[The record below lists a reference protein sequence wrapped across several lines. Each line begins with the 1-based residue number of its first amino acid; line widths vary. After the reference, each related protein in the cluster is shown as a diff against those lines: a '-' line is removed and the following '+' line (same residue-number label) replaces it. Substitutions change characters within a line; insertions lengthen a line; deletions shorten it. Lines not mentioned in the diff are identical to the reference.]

1 MMLCAGLADGERQRA
16 NAGKAG
22 IRGDDFSTLT
32 PSTRWI
38 LEKEA
43 DVTTH
48 PVATRE
54 EWKAAVQAVHE
65 REQELGKLDEEI
77 AKQRQEL
84 PWVRVEKEYTFDSE
98 DGKKTLVELFDGRS
112 QLLIYHL
119 MFGPTY
125 EAACPGCTGLAD
137 GFEGTLPHVNNRDIT
152 LMAISRAP
160 IEKLK
165 AYKQRM
171 GWKFPYVSSYG
182 SDFNFDFE
190 FAFTEEQMAQGE
202 LKKMV
207 DEADDWLKDWA
218 DNVGTDLA
226 HGMAESPGWN
236 VFKLEDGVVYHT
248 YSRTAP
254 DRFLLAPFYYLLLDQ
269 VPDGR
274 DADFPLRRH
283 DEY

>member
-1 MMLCAGLADGERQRA
+1 M
-16 NAGKAG
+16 
-22 IRGDDFSTLT
+22 
-32 PSTRWI
+32 
-38 LEKEA
+38 
-43 DVTTH
+43 TTH
-48 PVATRE
+48 AVGTRE
-54 EWKAAVQAVHE
+54 EWQAAVKALHE
-65 REQELGKLDEEI
+65 REQELGKLDEEL

-84 PWVRVEKEYTFDSE
+84 PWVRVEKEYMFDTE
-98 DGKKTLVELFDGRS
+98 EGKKTLPELFDGRS

-125 EAACPGCTGLAD
+125 EAACPGCTALAD
-137 GFEGTLPHVNNRDIT
+137 HFDGALPHVNNRDIT
-152 LMAISRAP
+152 LIAVSRAP

-171 GWKFPYVSSYG
+171 GWRFPYVSSSG
-182 SDFNFDFE
+182 SDFNLDFD
-190 FAFTEEQMAQGE
+190 FAFTEEQMQTGE
-202 LKKMV
+202 LKRMV

-226 HGMAESPGWN
+226 HGMAEVPGWN
-236 VFKLEDGVVYHT
+236 VFKLEDGVVFHT

-254 DRFLLAPFYYLLLDQ
+254 DRFLLAPFYSQLLDQ